1 MERKKNDDEWFW
13 YLRDSTGPVSHSVCV
28 SPIKQRYLII
38 FLSFFS
44 NSQIIILSP
53 LLPSVNDQVGVF
65 VHKFLIIIFL
75 GGGSGERGVGVG
87 RRGAVSFWRFNL
99 RGR

>member
-1 MERKKNDDEWFW
+1 M
-13 YLRDSTGPVSHSVCV
+13 CV

-65 VHKFLIIIFL
+65 VTKFLIIIFL
-75 GGGSGERGVGVG
+75 GGWSGERGGWGEEDRFHFDDSISEAG
-87 RRGAVSFWRFNL
+87 R
-99 RGR
+99 